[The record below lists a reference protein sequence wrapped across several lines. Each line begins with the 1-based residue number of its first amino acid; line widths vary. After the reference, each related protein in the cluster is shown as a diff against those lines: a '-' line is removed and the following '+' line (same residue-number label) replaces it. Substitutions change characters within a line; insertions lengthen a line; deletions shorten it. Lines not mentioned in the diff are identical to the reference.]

1 MVWSSWGKSW
11 GGGSGTSQTIFVD
24 SFDLEMDVEEAILV
38 DNGDDMEIL
47 LDNSE
52 FVLEQEETLLSVE
65 EEEFLLELEE
75 EV

>member
-11 GGGSGTSQTIFVD
+11 DGGSGTSQTIFVD

-38 DNGDDMEIL
+38 DNDEVEIL

-52 FVLEQEETLLSVE
+52 FVLEQEETILSVE